1 MPKFY
6 HSSGI
11 LGFAYKARAVG
22 FRRIFPFSLLPY
34 LTGDIIQIHL
44 SVKPLF
50 EENRWQYGILQIK
63 PTDYT
68 PITIGEE
75 TYQLP
80 TSDTIFEVEEWS
92 KGRWWSETLSL
103 RSGERFGQ
111 PCNITCSLRFQRED
125 DDKIVKTTSVEIA
138 HIEVVSRDSFLMN
151 IAMWGFIAAITCAI
165 LILSIAT
172 LIWITID

>member
-6 HSSGI
+6 HHSGI

-34 LTGDIIQIHL
+34 LTGDIIRIHL
-44 SVKPLF
+44 FVKALF
-50 EENRWQYGILQIK
+50 EENRWQHGILQIK
-63 PTDYT
+63 PTDYI

-80 TSDTIFEVEEWS
+80 TSDTIFEVKEWS

-111 PCNITCSLRFQRED
+111 PCNITCLLRFQRED
-125 DDKIVKTTSVEIA
+125 DDKIVKTASVEIA
-138 HIEVVSRDSFLMN
+138 DIEVVSRGPFITD
-151 IAMWGFIAAITCAI
+151 IVKWGFTTAIA
-165 LILSIAT
+165 LIL
-172 LIWITID
+172 LILVIIG